1 MPLGIIVVENNVNLE
16 EVRTHI
22 TRLHE
27 VRTETFIDTLRKL
40 CPCNI
45 QFVCV
50 FFSPVKIENFVRKI
64 LIFFLFLLKT

>member
-27 VRTETFIDTLRKL
+27 VRMETFIYTLRKL
-40 CPCNI
+40 GHAINRD
-45 QFVCV
+45 F
-50 FFSPVKIENFVRKI
+50 
-64 LIFFLFLLKT
+64 